1 MSTVLDT
8 LTVQNTEAET
18 EAAKFGEDV
27 KYLAG
32 RMLGQWRQLLIF
44 KIKFSFFKRVSVTR
58 FFFCFLYK
66 SNPSRPLIN
75 KLTFVA
81 INLFY
86 EKIFAKLKTLR
97 CITQREVDKKCGKT
111 LS

>member
-44 KIKFSFFKRVSVTR
+44 KI
-58 FFFCFLYK
+58 
-66 SNPSRPLIN
+66 
-75 KLTFVA
+75 
-81 INLFY
+81 
-86 EKIFAKLKTLR
+86 
-97 CITQREVDKKCGKT
+97 
-111 LS
+111 